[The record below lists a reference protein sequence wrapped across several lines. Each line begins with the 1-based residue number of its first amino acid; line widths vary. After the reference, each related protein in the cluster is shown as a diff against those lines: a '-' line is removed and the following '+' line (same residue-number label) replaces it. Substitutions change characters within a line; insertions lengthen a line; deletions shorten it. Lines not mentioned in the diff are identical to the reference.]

1 MKHYHDGRFV
11 TKTLIALTLVV
22 KAVVAV
28 RRRRQDAA
36 DEQRNKVGQVVDL
49 TIRSVDTKY

>member
-1 MKHYHDGRFV
+1 MKQEYHDGRFG

-28 RRRRQDAA
+28 RQRRQDAA
-36 DEQRNKVGQVVDL
+36 DEQRNKVG
-49 TIRSVDTKY
+49 